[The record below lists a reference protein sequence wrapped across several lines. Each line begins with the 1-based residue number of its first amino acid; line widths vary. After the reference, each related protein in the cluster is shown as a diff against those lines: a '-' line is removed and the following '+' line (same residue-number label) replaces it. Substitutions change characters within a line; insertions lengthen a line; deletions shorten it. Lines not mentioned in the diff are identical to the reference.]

1 MPNWCENVVN
11 IYGDNE
17 DLQKFRKEC
26 MSKNEK
32 GSEYLDFAKVIPEP
46 DYETTPVPKTFPQI
60 HADFAKTEEEK
71 QVALKNEPTI
81 REDAW
86 WDWRLQNW
94 GTKSNLS
101 HMEDFTDDDGNT
113 EMIFYTAW
121 APPHGIYDALV
132 EKYPDL
138 TISWFYHEP
147 GVEMAG
153 YLGED

>member
-26 MSKNEK
+26 FSKNEE
-32 GSEYLDFAKVIPEP
+32 GSEYLDFAKVMPEP

-81 REDAW
+81 REDAS
-86 WDWRLQNW
+86 WDWRVQNW
-94 GTKSNLS
+94 GTKWNLS
-101 HMEDFTDDDGNT
+101 DMEDFTNDDCNT

-132 EKYPDL
+132 KKYPDL